1 MTMPLAEVVVCA
13 VGRGVTLPL
22 MEMTAQS
29 TALPALVTFSAGME
43 PENSRGN
50 GKQRGFVT

>member
-29 TALPALVTFSAGME
+29 TALPALVTFSAAME

-50 GKQRGFVT
+50 GKERGFVT